1 MWDLVNSP
9 EREPGA
15 PAWGVW
21 SLSHWATREVPVFL
35 LKANANSN

>member
-9 EREPGA
+9 ETGPGA

-21 SLSHWATREVPVFL
+21 PLSYWATREVPVFL
-35 LKANANSN
+35 LKANANSD